1 MRFATV
7 AVMAGTAAASD
18 YMVPSAASSVE
29 YTTQMI
35 TVTACPPT
43 VTNCPAS
50 AMTTSVTS
58 NVVPLTTS
66 TVYSTQVHT
75 ITSCAPTVTNC
86 PAHSTVLSTEV
97 IAVSTTVC
105 PLASLP
111 SAVPIYS
118 NNTIPAGLCG
128 GMPCPATT
136 GPAVPVGPSAP
147 VGPAVPAVP
156 AGPAGPAT
164 TAAAQP
170 GAPGAPPAAPSV
182 CVPTHSVTAI
192 TKSYTTVLTS
202 VEYSTVEVPCPTQAA
217 AAPTGVAPPPAY
229 PPASGN
235 KTAPTKG
242 PVTAGAS
249 SFAGSALLA
258 AAAGVAAY
266 VFA

>member
-18 YMVPSAASSVE
+18 YMVPSAAATSVD

-43 VTNCPAS
+43 VTNCPARD
-50 AMTTSVTS
+50 MTTSVTS
-58 NVVPLTTS
+58 SVVALTTS

-97 IAVSTTVC
+97 IAVSTTIC
-105 PLASLP
+105 PVASLP

-118 NNTIPAGLCG
+118 NNTMPAGLCG
-128 GMPCPATT
+128 GKPCPAST
-136 GPAVPVGPSAP
+136 GAAVPVGPGAP
-147 VGPAVPAVP
+147 AA
-156 AGPAGPAT
+156 PAT

-170 GAPGAPPAAPSV
+170 SAPAPGAAGAPPAAPSV
-182 CVPTHSVTAI
+182 CVPSSSVTAI

-202 VEYSTVEVPCPTQAA
+202 VEYSTIQIPCPTEAA
-217 AAPTGVAPPPAY
+217 AAPTGVAPPAAY
-229 PPASGN
+229 PPAASGN
-235 KTAPTKG
+235 QTAPVKG